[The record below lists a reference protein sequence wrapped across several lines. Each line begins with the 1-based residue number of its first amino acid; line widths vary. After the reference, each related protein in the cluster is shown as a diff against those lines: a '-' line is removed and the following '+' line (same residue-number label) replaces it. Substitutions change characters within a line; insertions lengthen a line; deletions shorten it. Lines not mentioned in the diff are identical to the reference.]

1 MPPSGAEMEL
11 RSEASSRHSSGT
23 RGPASATPAVL
34 DRKDAAAV
42 RRLAHALRGSC
53 LNLGAL
59 HMTEV
64 ASALER
70 APAREPG
77 RRAPCRPARGGVPA
91 GRDRARHP
99 PRAGPDVVKIL
110 LADDDAA
117 ARMALG
123 ELLEHAG
130 HEVVT
135 AAGGLAAWAV
145 LQNEY
150 FPLVLLDRVMPD
162 LDGIELCR
170 RIRARRQ
177 PRYTYVMLVTM
188 VGGGAA
194 YLEGMNAGADDYFG
208 DPFDPEELRARL
220 QVAERGAEPAGG
232 ARAPGDCCASAP
244 TARPSATS
252 TTPGYRSSGTSRSAR
267 PPVRPRHL
275 PALLGSEVRPE
286 LARRR
291 AAREI
296 ID

>member
-1 MPPSGAEMEL
+1 M
-11 RSEASSRHSSGT
+11 
-23 RGPASATPAVL
+23 
-34 DRKDAAAV
+34 
-42 RRLAHALRGSC
+42 
-53 LNLGAL
+53 
-59 HMTEV
+59 
-64 ASALER
+64 
-70 APAREPG
+70 
-77 RRAPCRPARGGVPA
+77 
-91 GRDRARHP
+91 
-99 PRAGPDVVKIL
+99 KIL

-188 VGGGAA
+188 VGGKEP
-194 YLEGMNAGADDYFG
+194 YLEGMNAGADDYFSK
-208 DPFDPEELRARL
+208 PFDPDELRARL
-220 QVAERGAEPAGG
+220 QVAERVLNLQEELAHLRGLLSICAYCKAIRDEHDAWVPVERYIQERTPAFFSHGI
-232 ARAPGDCCASAP
+232 C
-244 TARPSATS
+244 
-252 TTPGYRSSGTSRSAR
+252 
-267 PPVRPRHL
+267 PRCY
-275 PALLGSEVRPE
+275 GSEVRPE
-286 LARRR
+286 LARHR
-291 AAREI
+291 AARET